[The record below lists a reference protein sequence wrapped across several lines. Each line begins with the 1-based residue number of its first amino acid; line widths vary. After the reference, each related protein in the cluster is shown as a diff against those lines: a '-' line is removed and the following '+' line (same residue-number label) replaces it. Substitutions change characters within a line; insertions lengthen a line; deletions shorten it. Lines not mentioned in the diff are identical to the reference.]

1 MSTINNISENSRN
14 FVERHQFGCGV
25 AVGAGIA
32 VPVTYG
38 ITKASM
44 ESSYQKT
51 YAEMKAQ
58 HKVNMENEL
67 AACIEVIRKGE
78 VYDLKERLKK
88 YQ

>member
-1 MSTINNISENSRN
+1 MSNIGNETKG
-14 FVERHQFGCGV
+14 FIERHQFACGV
-25 AVGAGIA
+25 TVGAGIA

-58 HKVNMENEL
+58 HKNNMENEL
-67 AACIEVIRKGE
+67 ASCIEAIRKGE
-78 VYDLKERLKK
+78 SYDVKERLKK

>member
-1 MSTINNISENSRN
+1 MSMNNITNETKG

-25 AVGAGIA
+25 AVGAGVA
-32 VPVTYG
+32 VPITYG

-44 ESSYQKT
+44 EAGYQKT

-67 AACIEVIRKGE
+67 AACIEATRKGE
-78 VYDLKERLKK
+78 MYDIKERLKK
-88 YQ
+88 YK